1 MGRVS
6 LDKHFMHLNGCDIT
20 VKNGARKL
28 LVIEDEEK
36 VAQYLSKGL
45 QEAGYQVDIAL
56 TGEDGLIHW
65 LKNDIDLVILD
76 LNLPGRDG
84 LEVLKIIR
92 EKDVTLPV
100 IILSAR
106 DTTEDKVLG
115 LESGADDY
123 LIKPFE
129 FNELLA
135 RIRVRLR
142 HEHANTLEYVI
153 SDLSVDVLSR
163 KVKRNNTT
171 INLTPREFEILE
183 LLLRNA
189 YKPVS
194 RQVLAKDVWRVERA
208 TPLDNVIDVHV
219 MRLRKKIDGENEKR
233 LIHTIRGLG
242 FVISDREDDI
252 P

>member
-1 MGRVS
+1 MTAQNKKI
-6 LDKHFMHLNGCDIT
+6 LI
-20 VKNGARKL
+20 
-28 LVIEDEEK
+28 IEDEEK
-36 VAQYLSKGL
+36 VAKYLGQGL
-45 QEAGYQVDIAL
+45 SEAGYQTYISL
-56 TGEDGLIHW
+56 TGEEGIISWLDHQPDLI
-65 LKNDIDLVILD
+65 ILD

-84 LEVLKIIR
+84 LQILKTIR
-92 EKDVTLPV
+92 EKDTLLPV

-106 DTTEDKVLG
+106 DTTKDKVLG

-123 LIKPFE
+123 LVKPFE
-129 FNELLA
+129 FSELLA
-135 RIRVRLR
+135 RIKVRLR
-142 HEHANTLEYVI
+142 RENTNTLEYNMA
-153 SDLSVDVLSR
+153 DLSVDVIAR
-163 KVKRNNTT
+163 KVFRDGNV

-208 TPLDNVIDVHV
+208 TPLDNVIDVHL
-219 MRLRKKIDGENEKR
+219 MRLRKKIDAEDQKR

-242 FVISDREDDI
+242 FVISDKEEDI

>member
-1 MGRVS
+1 MS
-6 LDKHFMHLNGCDIT
+6 DEQSI
-20 VKNGARKL
+20 
-28 LVIEDEEK
+28 LVIEDEVK
-36 VAQYLSKGL
+36 VAQYLGKGL
-45 QEAGYQVDIAL
+45 TEAGYKVYTAF
-56 TGEDGLIHW
+56 TGEDGIINWLNHEPDLI
-65 LKNDIDLVILD
+65 VLD

-84 LEVLKIIR
+84 LEILSTIR
-92 EKDVTLPV
+92 EKDLTLPV

-115 LESGADDY
+115 LDSGADDY

-129 FNELLA
+129 FSELLA
-135 RIRVRLR
+135 RIKVRLR
-142 HEHANTLEYVI
+142 RDQSNTLEY
-153 SDLSVDVLSR
+153 SMADLYVDVIAR
-163 KVKRNNTT
+163 KVTRNNK
-171 INLTPREFEILE
+171 IVNLTPREFEILE

-219 MRLRKKIDGENEKR
+219 MRLRKKIDLEDQKR

-242 FVISDREDDI
+242 FVISDKEDEI

>member
-1 MGRVS
+1 MT
-6 LDKHFMHLNGCDIT
+6 NQ
-20 VKNGARKL
+20 NL
-28 LVIEDEEK
+28 LIIEDEDK
-36 VAQYLSKGL
+36 VAQYLSMGL
-45 QEAGYQVDIAL
+45 QEAGYSVSIAP
-56 TGEDGLIHW
+56 TGEEGLLRW
-65 LKNDIDLVILD
+65 VQASIDLVILD

-84 LEVLKIIR
+84 LEILQAIR

-123 LIKPFE
+123 LVKPFE

-142 HEHANTLEYVI
+142 HEHNNTLEY
-153 SDLSVDVLSR
+153 SLADLRVDVLRR
-163 KVKRNNTT
+163 KVWRNNSL

-194 RQVLAKDVWRVERA
+194 RQVLAKNVWRVERA

-219 MRLRKKIDGENEKR
+219 MRLRKKIDKENQKR

-242 FVISDREDDI
+242 FVISDREEDI